1 LHQDGMAHLV
11 SRVPAPLRILASG
24 ALFSLGGTLIKVC
37 QFPGLQSA
45 GLRAIIA
52 ALTLFLLLP
61 EARRLPS
68 FRILLLL
75 PAYFGATCLFVV
87 ANTFTTAANAIFLQA
102 AYPLWVTVFGPLLLR
117 ERPRRIDL
125 IVLAIIL
132 LGMLLFFLSP
142 TARSATAPDPRL
154 GDVLAIVSGVCYGL
168 LLVGFRWLGRAG
180 AGEQCAAVAW
190 GNVFTAPVALA
201 LAPVFGQQLVAGD
214 ANSWLAIAVLG
225 VFQVGCAYALLV
237 RAISHVP
244 AVQASVLLMIEPA
257 MSPVIAF
264 LAHGERPHG
273 LAIAGGVVIVAAVL
287 IGGLSSTRR

>member
-1 LHQDGMAHLV
+1 
-11 SRVPAPLRILASG
+11 VPAPLRILAVG
-24 ALFSLGGTLIKVC
+24 ALFSLGGALIKAC
-37 QFPGLQSA
+37 RFPGLQSA
-45 GLRAIIA
+45 GMRAAIA

-68 FRILLLL
+68 RRTLLLL

-102 AYPLWVTVFGPLLLR
+102 AYPLWVTVFGPALLH

-125 IVLAIIL
+125 IVLAAIL
-132 LGMLLFFLSP
+132 CGMLLFFVAP
-142 TARSATAPDPRL
+142 TEQSATAPDPRL

-190 GNVFTAPVALA
+190 GNLFTAPTALA
-201 LAPVFGQQLVAGD
+201 LAPVFGQELVAGD
-214 ANSWLAIAVLG
+214 ATSWLSITVLG

-237 RAISHVP
+237 RAIPHVP

-257 MSPVIAF
+257 LSPVITF
-264 LAHGERPHG
+264 LAHGERPHA
-273 LAIAGGVVIVAAVL
+273 LAIGGGVVIVAAVL
-287 IGGLSSTRR
+287 LGGLSTARR